1 MRTFLF
7 IFIVIFVLPMV
18 FMSTSWNID
27 SYDGS
32 YPLLLNKDA
41 LQWFTLLGLYCITFV
56 VLQIIF
62 ALADAVFEEKAQ
74 KWTSKG
80 NNIERYAAIYCVSFF
95 PAFLLLK
102 PTLSFFTSYRFTY
115 GGYYFFDILG
125 EVLARYLFSIPILWF
140 VIAIVMSINF
150 TSKLIDGKNLNGWL
164 IFALL
169 SIWPCIYLVD
179 ELFLES

>member
-7 IFIVIFVLPMV
+7 IFIVMFVLPMV

-27 SYDGS
+27 SYDGP

-41 LQWFTLLGLYCITFV
+41 LEFFTLIGLYCISFL

-62 ALADAVFEEKAQ
+62 ALADSIFGEKAE
-74 KWTSKG
+74 KWTSRG
-80 NNIERYAAIYCVSFF
+80 NNIERYGAIFCLSFF

-102 PTLSFFTSYRFTY
+102 PTLSFFTSYKYTY
-115 GGYYFFDILG
+115 GGYYFFDVLG
-125 EVLARYLFSIPILWF
+125 QVLALYFLSGMILWF
-140 VIAIVMSINF
+140 ISIVIMSIDF
-150 TSKLIDGKNLNGWL
+150 IAKYLEGKPINGWL

-169 SIWPCIYLVD
+169 SILPCTYLID
-179 ELFLES
+179 ELFLN